1 MLLTEPASPHGK
13 VDPCS
18 TSLQLVRV
26 APDSTIREKKKAGEN
41 GQERHHAEAE
51 ALALLHPGFGRPGE
65 ERDHIMSFLIEI
77 VRRAVGK
84 GDRPVAERR
93 RHGYVPVLEI
103 GIVIFVRQHLEPGGR
118 L

>member
-26 APDSTIREKKKAGEN
+26 APDSTIRGKKKAEEN

-51 ALALLHPGFGRPGE
+51 ALALPLPGFGRPGE
-65 ERDHIMSFLIEI
+65 EREQITSFLIAI
-77 VRRAVGK
+77 VRRAVGN
-84 GDRPVAERR
+84 GRRLVAEPPRR
-93 RHGYVPVLEI
+93 GDVRVLES
-103 GIVIFVRQHLEPGGR
+103 GIVR
-118 L
+118 